1 MMLFFPCVSNA
12 GHARGV
18 PRRLLKES
26 WSNFDYFEAH
36 NVKLIVCGHQGTCR
50 RGEQAITFR
59 QNSKSRLFFRFLWKY
74 WACFDPLVCAGPKI
88 PILPRR
94 HLVGGSWVTCRA
106 GRFLS
111 RRQPDHFFG
120 FWGTTGG
127 SSKCCHG
134 LSRWI
139 FPDFFFFPCS
149 LYMYPTCGW
158 KRMAPQAYGEKI
170 SNVEETRHV
179 GRRKIPPPHP
189 WLRVWKTARFW
200 HDFFFRVL
208 QTQYDACSGHRR
220 LGKKN

>member
-1 MMLFFPCVSNA
+1 MLFFPCVSNA

-36 NVKLIVCGHQGTCR
+36 NVKLIVCGRQGTCR

-74 WACFDPLVCAGPKI
+74 WACFAPLVRAGPKI
-88 PILPRR
+88 PILPRG

-149 LYMYPTCGW
+149 LYTYP
-158 KRMAPQAYGEKI
+158 PVGEK
-170 SNVEETRHV
+170 EWPRRHMV
-179 GRRKIPPPHP
+179 KKYRMLKRHDTSDGVKSPPPILGFGYGKP
-189 WLRVWKTARFW
+189 LVFDTI
-200 HDFFFRVL
+200 FFFG
-208 QTQYDACSGHRR
+208 CSKRSMMRAVGT
-220 LGKKN
+220 GD